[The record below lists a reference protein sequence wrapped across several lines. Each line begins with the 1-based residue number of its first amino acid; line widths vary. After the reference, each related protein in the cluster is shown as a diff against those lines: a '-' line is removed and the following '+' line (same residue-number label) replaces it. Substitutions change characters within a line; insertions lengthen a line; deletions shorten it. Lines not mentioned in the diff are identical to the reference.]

1 MIMNTVTGKRTGPLK
16 LIIIGGGYAG
26 LSALITL
33 RKQAPD
39 AQITLIDPRPC
50 HLIITRLHETVH
62 CPLDKIKIPYSL
74 LARRFDFIYKQQAV
88 QFDEDRL
95 KVWNVE
101 KSIQIGEES
110 LPFNY
115 LLIATGSFPIQAV
128 NEPDVYNLNAICQ
141 HGFATVLGQFIA
153 TTGASEKNINIV
165 GAGPTGIQFAFE
177 IAHVLLA
184 CHADYRLN
192 LIDGSDQL
200 LAAFP
205 SEISHYVERRLI
217 EKRIILLKSLYYKGI
232 RGGEVLLENKHTGE
246 KSVQAS
252 DLTLLLLGKK
262 PELLLHANSSGQ
274 VVIEHQI
281 LTHIFTAGDCSYYD
295 DMGSNLMT
303 SQSALRKGK
312 AAAKNI
318 LLEAGVLSF
327 CFPYMHQ
334 DIGYLLSLG
343 PYDAVGWVGSKKLI
357 ISGLPAFLT
366 KDAIEAQYDLLL
378 SGIDSYV
385 A

>member
-1 MIMNTVTGKRTGPLK
+1 MNTLTRKKTGPLK
-16 LIIIGGGYAG
+16 LIIVGGGYAG

-39 AQITLIDPRPC
+39 AEITLIDPRPY

-62 CPLDKIKIPYSL
+62 RPLNSIQVPYSVL
-74 LARRFDFIYKQQAV
+74 SKRFDFIHKQQAI
-88 QFDEDRL
+88 QFDEDLIRAWDSN
-95 KVWNVE
+95 KV
-101 KSIQIGEES
+101 IQLGEES
-110 LPFNY
+110 LPFDY
-115 LLIATGSFPIQAV
+115 LLIATGSLPIQSV
-128 NEPDVYNLNAICQ
+128 TEPDVFDLNAISQ
-141 HGFATVLGQFIA
+141 QGFATILEQFIA
-153 TTGASEKNINIV
+153 NTDANEKTINII

-184 CHADYRLN
+184 CHAEYQLN
-192 LIDGSDQL
+192 LIEGSDKL
-200 LAAFP
+200 LSAFP
-205 SEISHYVERRLI
+205 PAIGRYVEKRLF
-217 EKRIILLKSLYYKGI
+217 EKRISLLKSQFYKGKQGREI
-232 RGGEVLLENKHTGE
+232 LLENSHSGD
-246 KSVQAS
+246 KSAHVS

-274 VVIEHQI
+274 VILDRNV

-295 DMGSNLMT
+295 DFGSNLMT

-318 LLEAGVLSF
+318 LREAGILRF
-327 CFPYMHQ
+327 CLPYMHE

-343 PYDAVGWVGSKKLI
+343 PDDAVGWIGSKNAI
-357 ISGLPAFLT
+357 VSGLPAFIA
-366 KDAIEAQYDLLL
+366 KEAIEAQYDLLL

-385 A
+385 V